1 MLMKTKLSVANVLC
15 LIIGIGYIGWECFR
29 TIKPIIQGD
38 TGMFWAA
45 LANVAFFT
53 GLVVVEFYLAKR
65 KTAVWMERYHI
76 GLCIVLSMAVITIA
90 FTSYMMASP

>member
-1 MLMKTKLSVANVLC
+1 MLMKTKLSVANALY
-15 LIIGIGYIGWECFR
+15 LIIYIGYVGWECFR
-29 TIKPIIQGD
+29 ARKQSEM
-38 TGMFWAA
+38 GMA
-45 LANVAFFT
+45 LASLGGWAVFM
-53 GLVVVEFYLAKR
+53 GLLVGVEFYLAKR